1 MIEPVKIKLHSMTDL
16 ITNSSTVIYT
26 YSEASKEACEKMI
39 DAIFETFGID
49 KKCSDVFTL
58 SIATENIDEY
68 ICESDPD
75 DDTPDDMLD
84 DDGDCFD
91 SDKVSK
97 LLEDIESG
105 AVEQPEWLTN
115 KIESISDSRDYPLET
130 TLIITPKDEKY
141 NKMAELVSSFLYSTD
156 HEAGRDG

>member
-1 MIEPVKIKLHSMTDL
+1 MIESVKIKLHSMTDL

-58 SIATENIDEY
+58 SISTNDIDEY

-75 DDTPDDMLD
+75 DDTPEDMLND
-84 DDGDCFD
+84 DECFN

-97 LLEDIESG
+97 LLDDIESG
-105 AVEQPEWLTN
+105 AVEQPEWLTK
-115 KIESISDSRDYPLET
+115 KIERISNGRDYPLET

-141 NKMAELVSSFLYSTD
+141 NKMAKLVSSFLYSPN
-156 HEAGRDG
+156 HEATRDG